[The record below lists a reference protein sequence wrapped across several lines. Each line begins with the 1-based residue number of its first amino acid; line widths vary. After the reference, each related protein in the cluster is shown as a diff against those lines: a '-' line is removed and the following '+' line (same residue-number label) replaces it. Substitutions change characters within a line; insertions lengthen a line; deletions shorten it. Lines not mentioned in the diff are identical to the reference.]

1 MVGFTFEDAKIL
13 DQRTEN
19 IISDMERERMKR
31 LDQLI
36 NTSTHFHEISS
47 YEERLDS

>member
-1 MVGFTFEDAKIL
+1 MSTLYSIIINRDMVGFTFEDGKIL

-19 IISDMERERMKR
+19 IISDMERERMRR

-36 NTSTHFHEISS
+36 GT
-47 YEERLDS
+47 